1 VSLGLA
7 SIYNDMYLLEIRFE
21 DYDSGYKDYG
31 YYLMG
36 YTSDSACVKKIHNV
50 LSEYGYTE
58 RDINSLINREQ
69 GANKISRGGASH
81 GDGDIIFEVTRLIK
95 ADSLSRFYTMAS
107 AAYDGF
113 KNIDQLIFDEAYFY
127 YYDDDLEITGD
138 SIDSYREF
146 FYNLDLMFEYKII
159 FNPKRNLIR

>member
-1 VSLGLA
+1 
-7 SIYNDMYLLEIRFE
+7 MYLLEIRFE

-31 YYLMG
+31 YYLIG

-50 LSEYGYTE
+50 LSEFGYTE

-69 GANKISRGGASH
+69 GANKISRGMKGADY
-81 GDGDIIFEVTRLIK
+81 GDAIFEVTRLIK
-95 ADSLSRFYTMAS
+95 ADSLSRFYTMVS
-107 AAYDGF
+107 AAYDEF
-113 KNIDQLIFDEAYFY
+113 KNIDQFDEAYFY

-146 FYNLDLMFEYKII
+146 FYNLDLMFEYKIL
-159 FNPKRNLIR
+159 FNPKRNIIR